1 MPRPSTPAPA
11 AARASRS
18 AAPRHA
24 SGWARLAKPALMA
37 LVAASLLSGL
47 LGGLLRA
54 GVTLPALSASTWPG
68 RAVGWH
74 AALMICGFLGTVI
87 GVERAVALRA
97 RWAFVAPLASGLGGV
112 LILVGQSPASAAL
125 FVLAAAVFTLVNVL
139 IVRKQAAPH
148 TVLLLVAALV
158 WLGGN
163 LHLAYRGLGDASI
176 AAWFAFLV
184 LTIAGERLEMS
195 RLMRRQAA
203 AQPLLVAALSVLL
216 TGVLLG
222 LAPVAANWGGA
233 LFGVG
238 LLALALWLAA
248 FDIARHTVRATG
260 LSRYM
265 AICLLGG
272 YVWLAV
278 AGLSWVAY
286 TFGAPTR
293 DAALHALGL
302 GFIVSMVMGHAPVIL
317 PAVAG
322 IKVHFDR
329 RFYVPLAL
337 LHASLL
343 VRLLGGA
350 WLPDCR
356 TRGAALNAVAIGLF
370 ALTMVSAAWSWKRR
384 HDTPRPARL

>member
-1 MPRPSTPAPA
+1 MLHRPSPAPSRPSLGAERRRA
-11 AARASRS
+11 A
-18 AAPRHA
+18 
-24 SGWARLAKPALMA
+24 GWVRLAKPALMA

-54 GVTLPALSASTWPG
+54 GVALPALGAGAWPG

-97 RWAFVAPLASGLGGV
+97 RWAFVAPFVSGLGGA
-112 LILVGQSPASAAL
+112 LILVGQTAASAAL
-125 FVLAAAVFTLVNVL
+125 FVLAAAVFALVNVQ

-163 LHLAYRGLGDASI
+163 LHVAYRGLGDTGI

-184 LTIAGERLEMS
+184 LTIAAERLEMS

-203 AQPLLVAALSVLL
+203 AQPLLVAAVSILL
-216 TGVLLG
+216 CGVALG
-222 LAPVAANWGGA
+222 AAPVASAWGGT
-233 LFGVG
+233 LFGAG
-238 LLALALWLAA
+238 LLALALWLGV

-265 AICLLGG
+265 AVCLLGG
-272 YVWLAV
+272 YAWLAV
-278 AGLSWVAY
+278 AGVSWVAY
-286 TFGAPTR
+286 TFGAPAR

-356 TRGAALNAVAIGLF
+356 MRGAALNAAAIVLF
-370 ALTMVSAAWSWKRR
+370 ALTMASAAWSWRRR
-384 HDTPRPARL
+384 HNTPRPARH